1 MKKNICFVIIFFSVM
16 QSCEKKKEDSKVL
29 ALNNATYENALDV
42 PVDKVGVIINIDS
55 LGFFNHN
62 SQNLEENINS
72 KEIQNQIKLLNTKF
86 DVAQLIKDKSVKILD
101 ENHYK
106 YDMIHQFNQN
116 EIPKDLVTK
125 ENVKN
130 VNFDQLQKNF
140 NQDDLVV
147 LNVKSGL
154 DYNPDNKQK
163 YVAKTYVYLNI
174 LDLKN
179 KKLKYSETIGGT
191 KYIDEVASKI
201 STSNLEK
208 KLKESLTETLE
219 IIDNK
224 Y

>member
-1 MKKNICFVIIFFSVM
+1 MKKIICFVIIFFSVM
-16 QSCEKKKEDSKVL
+16 QSCEKKKEDTKVL
-29 ALNNATYENALDV
+29 ALNDATYENALDV

>member
-1 MKKNICFVIIFFSVM
+1 MKKIICFVIIFFSVM
-16 QSCEKKKEDSKVL
+16 QSCEKKKEDTKVL

-72 KEIQNQIKLLNTKF
+72 EVIQNQIKLLNTKF

>member
-1 MKKNICFVIIFFSVM
+1 MKKIICFVIIFFSVM
-16 QSCEKKKEDSKVL
+16 QSCEKKKEDTKVL

-101 ENHYK
+101 ENNYK

>member
-1 MKKNICFVIIFFSVM
+1 MKKIICFVIIFFSVM
-16 QSCEKKKEDSKVL
+16 QSCEKKKEDTKVL
-29 ALNNATYENALDV
+29 ALNDATYENALDV

-101 ENHYK
+101 ENNYK

>member
-1 MKKNICFVIIFFSVM
+1 MKKIICFVIIFFSVM

-72 KEIQNQIKLLNTKF
+72 EVIQNQIKLLNTKF

-101 ENHYK
+101 ENNYK

>member
-72 KEIQNQIKLLNTKF
+72 EVIQNQIKLLNTKF

-101 ENHYK
+101 ENNYK

>member
-1 MKKNICFVIIFFSVM
+1 MKKIICFVIIFFSVM
-16 QSCEKKKEDSKVL
+16 QSCEKKKEDTKVL

-72 KEIQNQIKLLNTKF
+72 EVIQNQIKLLNTKF

-101 ENHYK
+101 ENNYK

>member
-1 MKKNICFVIIFFSVM
+1 MKKIICFVIIFFSVM
-16 QSCEKKKEDSKVL
+16 QSCEKKKEDTKVL

>member
-1 MKKNICFVIIFFSVM
+1 MKKIICFVIIFFSVM
-16 QSCEKKKEDSKVL
+16 QSCEKKKEDTKVL

-42 PVDKVGVIINIDS
+42 PVDKVGLIINIDS

-72 KEIQNQIKLLNTKF
+72 EVIQNQIKLLNTKF

-101 ENHYK
+101 ENNYK

>member
-1 MKKNICFVIIFFSVM
+1 MKKIICFVIIFFSVM

-72 KEIQNQIKLLNTKF
+72 EVIQNQIKLLNTKF

-101 ENHYK
+101 ENNYK

-208 KLKESLTETLE
+208 ILKESLTETLE

>member
-1 MKKNICFVIIFFSVM
+1 MKKIICFVIIFFSVM

>member
-1 MKKNICFVIIFFSVM
+1 MKKIICFVIIFFSVM

-62 SQNLEENINS
+62 SQNLEEKINS

>member
-1 MKKNICFVIIFFSVM
+1 MKKIICFVIIFFSVM

-72 KEIQNQIKLLNTKF
+72 EVIQNQIKLLNTKF

>member
-101 ENHYK
+101 ENNYK

>member
-72 KEIQNQIKLLNTKF
+72 EVIQNQIKLLNTKF

>member
-1 MKKNICFVIIFFSVM
+1 MKKIICFVIIFFSVM
-16 QSCEKKKEDSKVL
+16 QSCEKKKEDTKVL
-29 ALNNATYENALDV
+29 ALNDATYENALDV

-72 KEIQNQIKLLNTKF
+72 EVIQNQIKLLNTKF

-101 ENHYK
+101 ENNYK

>member
-29 ALNNATYENALDV
+29 ALNDATYENALDV

>member
-1 MKKNICFVIIFFSVM
+1 MKKIICFVIIFFSVI

>member
-1 MKKNICFVIIFFSVM
+1 MKKIICFVIIFFSVM
-16 QSCEKKKEDSKVL
+16 QSCEKKKEDTKVL

-130 VNFDQLQKNF
+130 VNFEQLQKNF

>member
-16 QSCEKKKEDSKVL
+16 QSCEKKKEDTKVL

-72 KEIQNQIKLLNTKF
+72 EVIQNQIKLLNTKF